1 MPLLAVLL
9 TSIRSAEDL
18 NMGNYWGWP
27 KEWKFSNYIEIFQA
41 TPLTRYLI
49 NTVVITLP
57 AVFCAIALA
66 TLGGYALAKFK
77 FRGNLLMF
85 CIFVG
90 GNFVPFQILMVPVR
104 NMTLRFGLLDTY
116 WALILFHLAFQTGFC
131 TLFMRNFIST
141 LPNALIESARVEGV
155 NEFKIFW
162 YIIVPLLRPALA
174 ALAVLLVHVR
184 LERLFLGVGPG
195 AKRYREADNNRYRL
209 TARSMV
215 GLLATH
221 LGWFHRCRP
230 SARGHVLPLAAS
242 IYRGSHARSGEVAWC
257 DRIGAG
263 RIGDAI
269 ISSRERRYRELQSAC
284 LRWLRLP
291 VADIDESYTMNKSY
305 SYDSFLYGVVYY
317 PEQWPEAQWDSDLSR
332 IAETGMNVVRMGEGA
347 WSVWEPD
354 EGRYEFA
361 LFDRALELC
370 QKHGLEGDHGHADLY
385 AAGLAYRT
393 LSGSAAH
400 ELRGNALE
408 ARFPAPLQLHLARLP
423 RKVPGNHRG
432 AGKALPGSSRRDRL
446 ADRQ

>member
-1 MPLLAVLL
+1 MFPAPIQKATAPKRYLYYAAVVVALVAWLLPLLAVLL

-49 NTVVITLP
+49 NSVVITLP
-57 AVFCAIALA
+57 AVVCAIALA

-174 ALAVLLVHVR
+174 ALAVLLFTFVWNDYFWALVLVQSDTVKPITTGIASLR
-184 LERLFLGVGPG
+184 GQW
-195 AKRYREADNNRYRL
+195 
-209 TARSMV
+209 
-215 GLLATH
+215 LASWQ
-221 LGWFHRCRP
+221 LI
-230 SARGHVLPLAAS
+230 SAGSIVAALP
-242 IYRGSHARSGEVAWC
+242 
-257 DRIGAG
+257 
-263 RIGDAI
+263 
-269 ISSRERRYRELQSAC
+269 
-284 LRWLRLP
+284 P
-291 VADIDESYTMNKSY
+291 VAMF
-305 SYDSFLYGVVYY
+305 FLL
-317 PEQWPEAQWDSDLSR
+317 QRQF
-332 IAETGMNVVRMGEGA
+332 I
-347 WSVWEPD
+347 
-354 EGRYEFA
+354 
-361 LFDRALELC
+361 
-370 QKHGLEGDHGHADLY
+370 
-385 AAGLAYRT
+385 AGLT
-393 LSGSAAH
+393 L
-400 ELRGNALE
+400 
-408 ARFPAPLQLHLARLP
+408 
-423 RKVPGNHRG
+423 G
-432 AGKALPGSSRRDRL
+432 AVK
-446 ADRQ
+446 

>member
-1 MPLLAVLL
+1 MFPAPIQKATPPKRYLYYAAVVVALVAWLLPLLAVLL

-27 KEWKFSNYIEIFQA
+27 KEWKLSNYIEIFQA

-174 ALAVLLVHVR
+174 ALAVLLFTFVWNDYFWALVLVQSDTVKPITTGIASLR
-184 LERLFLGVGPG
+184 GQW
-195 AKRYREADNNRYRL
+195 
-209 TARSMV
+209 
-215 GLLATH
+215 LASWQ
-221 LGWFHRCRP
+221 LI
-230 SARGHVLPLAAS
+230 SAGSIVAALP
-242 IYRGSHARSGEVAWC
+242 
-257 DRIGAG
+257 
-263 RIGDAI
+263 
-269 ISSRERRYRELQSAC
+269 
-284 LRWLRLP
+284 P
-291 VADIDESYTMNKSY
+291 VAMF
-305 SYDSFLYGVVYY
+305 FLL
-317 PEQWPEAQWDSDLSR
+317 QRQF
-332 IAETGMNVVRMGEGA
+332 I
-347 WSVWEPD
+347 
-354 EGRYEFA
+354 
-361 LFDRALELC
+361 
-370 QKHGLEGDHGHADLY
+370 
-385 AAGLAYRT
+385 AGLT
-393 LSGSAAH
+393 L
-400 ELRGNALE
+400 
-408 ARFPAPLQLHLARLP
+408 
-423 RKVPGNHRG
+423 G
-432 AGKALPGSSRRDRL
+432 AVK
-446 ADRQ
+446 

>member
-1 MPLLAVLL
+1 MFPAPMQKAAPAKRYLYYAAVVVALVAWLLPLLAVLL

-174 ALAVLLVHVR
+174 ALAVLLFTFVWNDYFWALVLVQSDTVKPITTGIASLR
-184 LERLFLGVGPG
+184 GQW
-195 AKRYREADNNRYRL
+195 
-209 TARSMV
+209 
-215 GLLATH
+215 LASWQ
-221 LGWFHRCRP
+221 LI
-230 SARGHVLPLAAS
+230 SAGSIVAALP
-242 IYRGSHARSGEVAWC
+242 
-257 DRIGAG
+257 
-263 RIGDAI
+263 
-269 ISSRERRYRELQSAC
+269 
-284 LRWLRLP
+284 P
-291 VADIDESYTMNKSY
+291 VAMFFILQRQ
-305 SYDSFLYGVVYY
+305 F
-317 PEQWPEAQWDSDLSR
+317 
-332 IAETGMNVVRMGEGA
+332 I
-347 WSVWEPD
+347 
-354 EGRYEFA
+354 
-361 LFDRALELC
+361 
-370 QKHGLEGDHGHADLY
+370 
-385 AAGLAYRT
+385 AGLT
-393 LSGSAAH
+393 L
-400 ELRGNALE
+400 
-408 ARFPAPLQLHLARLP
+408 
-423 RKVPGNHRG
+423 G
-432 AGKALPGSSRRDRL
+432 AVK
-446 ADRQ
+446 

>member
-1 MPLLAVLL
+1 MFPAPIQKAAPAKRYLYYAAVVVALVAWLLPLLAVLL

-57 AVFCAIALA
+57 AVFFAIALA

-155 NEFKIFW
+155 NELKIFW

-174 ALAVLLVHVR
+174 ALAVLLFTFVWNDYFWALVLVQSDTVKPITTGIASLR
-184 LERLFLGVGPG
+184 GQW
-195 AKRYREADNNRYRL
+195 
-209 TARSMV
+209 
-215 GLLATH
+215 LASWQ
-221 LGWFHRCRP
+221 LI
-230 SARGHVLPLAAS
+230 SAGSIVAALP
-242 IYRGSHARSGEVAWC
+242 
-257 DRIGAG
+257 
-263 RIGDAI
+263 
-269 ISSRERRYRELQSAC
+269 
-284 LRWLRLP
+284 P
-291 VADIDESYTMNKSY
+291 VAMF
-305 SYDSFLYGVVYY
+305 FLL
-317 PEQWPEAQWDSDLSR
+317 QRQF
-332 IAETGMNVVRMGEGA
+332 I
-347 WSVWEPD
+347 
-354 EGRYEFA
+354 
-361 LFDRALELC
+361 
-370 QKHGLEGDHGHADLY
+370 
-385 AAGLAYRT
+385 AGLT
-393 LSGSAAH
+393 L
-400 ELRGNALE
+400 
-408 ARFPAPLQLHLARLP
+408 
-423 RKVPGNHRG
+423 G
-432 AGKALPGSSRRDRL
+432 AVK
-446 ADRQ
+446 